1 MGLLSLAI
9 WMPIVFGVV
18 LLAIGRDDQ
27 ARTVRWI
34 ALIGAI
40 ASFLV
45 TLPLLKRPA
54 GLPALTSI
62 TTLVWM
68 AFLCGLYC

>member
-9 WMPIVFGVV
+9 WMPIFFGVG
-18 LLAIGRDDQ
+18 LLALGRDGQ

-45 TLPLLKRPA
+45 TLPLYDGFQL
-54 GLPALTSI
+54 
-62 TTLVWM
+62 
-68 AFLCGLYC
+68 